1 MKIRVAFVV
10 LISIIAS
17 PALTL
22 SADISDLIKTTD
34 AGKMSDIAEI
44 IILNAE
50 TNMIG
55 AHGAVQIS
63 QVADQAQL
71 KFTAILIKQNDEIIK
86 LLRSQVKNKR

>member
-1 MKIRVAFVV
+1 MKLRLAFIV
-10 LISIIAS
+10 LISVIAS
-17 PALTL
+17 PALAL

>member
-1 MKIRVAFVV
+1 
-10 LISIIAS
+10 
-17 PALTL
+17 
-22 SADISDLIKTTD
+22 
-34 AGKMSDIAEI
+34 MSDIAEI

-55 AHGAVQIS
+55 AHGAVQLS

>member
-17 PALTL
+17 PALAL